1 MRTDIKLYCL
11 VISILITHI
20 MPAQEKE
27 LKQDP
32 LLVVALMIKNE
43 APVIADT
50 LRPMV
55 VSGIDSFLIFD
66 TGSTDD
72 TIEKVD
78 QFFSDNG
85 IRNYAIVQENFVDFA
100 TSRNRALDLVDE
112 YFPQATF
119 ILMPDAEWLV
129 YNGEQLL
136 SFCKEHKNDN
146 HASYRIRMVHNGSL
160 EFYVDRLMRRSC
172 HCRFKSPVHEYLV
185 SPSVMTT
192 PADIYFVMNTTQYGA
207 EKTRNRWKRDVGYLL
222 KAYAEEPT
230 NARTAFYLGQ
240 TYACL
245 GDKDNAFRF
254 YQLRSQLPSWAEED
268 YETVYRLGET
278 VEDLALKDT
287 NHQTIYDWPLALWY
301 YLQAYSMRPCRI
313 EPLIRIAQH
322 YMRQE
327 DYETA
332 FLFAWRA
339 FETPY
344 PTHEILFVS
353 KEMYNYTRYDIVAQC
368 GLKIGQYEKALEAIH
383 KAFEY
388 YPEDQHFQEL
398 FTIYQEHL
406 IKEEA

>member
-1 MRTDIKLYCL
+1 MRNHIKLYCL
-11 VISILITHI
+11 VTSILMIHTI
-20 MPAQEKE
+20 SAQEKE

-50 LRPMV
+50 LKPMV
-55 VSGIDSFLIFD
+55 KAGIDSFLIFD

-72 TIEKVD
+72 TIEKVN
-78 QFFSDNG
+78 QFFRDNG
-85 IRNYAIVQENFVDFA
+85 ILNYTIIQENFVDFA

-119 ILMPDAEWLV
+119 VLMPDAEWLI
-129 YNGEQLL
+129 YNGEKLL
-136 SFCKEHKNDN
+136 SFCKDNKNDN
-146 HASYRIRMVHNGSL
+146 HASYLIRMVYNGSL
-160 EFYVDRLMRRSC
+160 EFCVDRLMRRSC
-172 HCRFKSPVHEYLV
+172 HCRFKGPVHEYLV
-185 SPSVMTT
+185 RPSVTAT
-192 PADIYFVMNTTQYGA
+192 PSDIYFVMNTTQYGA
-207 EKTRNRWKRDVGYLL
+207 EKTRNRWKRDIGYLL

-268 YETVYRLGET
+268 YETIYRLGDT

-287 NHQTIYDWPLALWY
+287 HHQTIYDWPLALWY

-322 YMRQE
+322 YMSQK
-327 DYETA
+327 DYATA

-339 FETPY
+339 YETPY
-344 PTHEILFVS
+344 PTNEILFVS
-353 KEMYNYTRYDIVAQC
+353 KEMYTYTRYDIIAQC
-368 GLKIGQYEKALEAIH
+368 GLNIEQYEKGLEAIH
-383 KAFEY
+383 KALEY

-398 FTIYQEHL
+398 LKIYQEHL
-406 IKEEA
+406 VDRQ

>member
-1 MRTDIKLYCL
+1 
-11 VISILITHI
+11 

-55 VSGIDSFLIFD
+55 TAGIDSFLIFD

-85 IRNYAIVQENFVDFA
+85 ILNYIIIQENFVDFA

-119 ILMPDAEWLV
+119 ILMPDAEWLIC
-129 YNGEQLL
+129 NGEQLL
-136 SFCKEHKNDN
+136 SFCKDHKNDN
-146 HASYRIRMVHNGSL
+146 HASYLIRMVRNGSL
-160 EFYVDRLMRRSC
+160 EYYVDRLMRRSC

-185 SPSVMTT
+185 SPSVMTA
-192 PADIYFVMNTTQYGA
+192 PAEIYFAWNSTQYGDD
-207 EKTRNRWKRDVGYLL
+207 KSRNRWKRDIGYLL
-222 KAYAEEPT
+222 KAYAQDPT
-230 NARTAFYLGQ
+230 DARTAFYLGQ

-245 GDKDNAFRF
+245 GDKNNAFRF
-254 YQLRSQLPSWAEED
+254 YQLRSQLPSWAEEN

-287 NHQTIYDWPLALWY
+287 PHQTIYDWPLALWY
-301 YLQAYSMRPCRI
+301 YLQAYAMRPCRI

-322 YMRQE
+322 YMSQK
-327 DYETA
+327 DYATA

-339 FETPY
+339 CETPY
-344 PTHEILFVS
+344 PTNEILFVS
-353 KEMYNYTRYDIVAQC
+353 KDMYHYTRYDIVAQC
-368 GLKIGQYEKALEAIH
+368 GLNIGEYNKGLQAIH
-383 KAFEY
+383 KALEY
-388 YPEDQHFQEL
+388 CPEDQHFKEL
-398 FTIYQEHL
+398 LKIYQEIL
-406 IKEEA
+406 VDRQ

>member
-1 MRTDIKLYCL
+1 MSKHIKLCWL
-11 VISILITHI
+11 IIGVLITHVVY
-20 MPAQEKE
+20 AQEKE

-50 LRPMV
+50 LTPMV
-55 VSGIDSFLIFD
+55 TAGIDSFLIFD

-85 IRNYAIVQENFVDFA
+85 IRNYVIIQESFVDFA

-136 SFCKEHKNDN
+136 SFCKDHKNDY
-146 HASYRIRMVHNGSL
+146 HSSYRIRMVHNGSL
-160 EFYVDRLMRRSC
+160 EFYVDRLIRRSC

-322 YMRQE
+322 YMQQG
-327 DYETA
+327 DYSIA
-332 FLFAWRA
+332 FIFAWRA